1 PVVVMPD
8 TPESPHPNTPQSLQP
23 NTPSAVVTGANS
35 GIGRATAITL
45 AKAGYHI
52 YATVRGLA
60 KADKLLAKATT
71 EGVNDLITLI
81 EMDVADSASVN
92 RGFAEIFTSTDHVD
106 VLVNN
111 AGVGGN
117 AVTEECPIETYNEV
131 FNINHNGSVRC
142 IQAVLPGM
150 RARRSG
156 TIVNVSSVVG
166 KITAIAQSPYYV
178 SKWAVEG
185 MSEGLAQELAPFGIR
200 VAIIEPG
207 VTRSSIFAKNIDA
220 PNQSGAYDAH
230 YRRLFAFYAEGIA
243 KATPAEE
250 AAATILEAIT
260 THEPRLRW
268 RCSWG
273 ADELIRARE
282 SMTDEEWVALGQHD
296 DDNAYY
302 DEFEQRFGLDI
313 RPKG

>member
-1 PVVVMPD
+1 MPTDRPSNTTMAHESEPNLSTPV
-8 TPESPHPNTPQSLQP
+8 
-23 NTPSAVVTGANS
+23 AVVTGANS
-35 GIGRATAITL
+35 GIGRATSIVL
-45 AKAGYHI
+45 AERGYQVF
-52 YATVRGLA
+52 ATVRSMPR
-60 KADKLLAKATT
+60 ADKLLAKA
-71 EGVNDLITLI
+71 EQLGVTARLSIV
-81 EMDVADSASVN
+81 EMDVASSESVAS
-92 RGFAEIFTSTDHVD
+92 GFRHIFQHTDRVD

-150 RARRSG
+150 RGRRSG

-166 KITAIAQSPYYV
+166 KITAIGQSPYFV

-243 KATPAEE
+243 RATPAEE

-260 THEPRLRW
+260 TTSPRLRW

-273 ADELIRARE
+273 AEELISARAAM
-282 SMTDEEWVALGQHD
+282 SDEQWVALGQHESD
-296 DDNAYY
+296 EEYFS
-302 DEFEQRFGLDI
+302 EFESLFGLDI
-313 RPKG
+313 RPKN

>member
-1 PVVVMPD
+1 MPETPGLQPRD
-8 TPESPHPNTPQSLQP
+8 TPGSPPPNTPV
-23 NTPSAVVTGANS
+23 AVITGANS
-35 GIGRATAITL
+35 GIGRAATLLL

-52 YATVRGLA
+52 YATVRGLG
-60 KADKLLAKATT
+60 KADKLLAKAATD
-71 EGVNDLITLI
+71 GVSERITLI
-81 EMDVADSASVN
+81 EMDVADSASVT
-92 RGFAEIFTSTDHVD
+92 RGFTEIFTSTDRVD

-117 AVTEECPIETYNEV
+117 AVTEECPIDTYNEV

-260 THEPRLRW
+260 TTEPRLRW

-282 SMTDEEWVALGQHD
+282 AMTDEEWVALGQHD

-302 DEFEQRFGLDI
+302 DEFAERFGLDI

>member
-1 PVVVMPD
+1 MVVIPD
-8 TPESPHPNTPQSLQP
+8 TPGSQPNNHQSPQSNTPI
-23 NTPSAVVTGANS
+23 AVVTGANS
-35 GIGRATAITL
+35 GIGRATTITL

-52 YATVRGLA
+52 YATVRRLA

-71 EGVNDLITLI
+71 EGVSDLITLI
-81 EMDVADSASVN
+81 ELDVADSASVN
-92 RGFAEIFTSTDHVD
+92 RGFADIFTSTDHVD

>member
-1 PVVVMPD
+1 MPD
-8 TPESPHPNTPQSLQP
+8 SPDSGTRATPEAPTTPVC
-23 NTPSAVVTGANS
+23 VVTGANS
-35 GIGRATAITL
+35 GIGRATTIAF
-45 AKAGYHI
+45 AQAGYRVFG
-52 YATVRGLA
+52 TVRGLA
-60 KADKLLAKATT
+60 KADKLMARARDT
-71 EGVNDLITLI
+71 GVADRLTLV
-81 EMDVADSASVN
+81 EMDVADSASVDA
-92 RGFAEIFTSTDHVD
+92 GFREIFAATDHID

-150 RARRSG
+150 RARKG
-156 TIVNVSSVVG
+156 GAIVNVSSVVG
-166 KITAIAQSPYYV
+166 KITAMAQSPYYV

-185 MSEGLAQELAPFGIR
+185 MSEGLAQEVAPFNIR
-200 VAIIEPG
+200 VAIVEPG
-207 VTRSSIFAKNIDA
+207 VTRSSIFGKNIDA

-250 AAATILEAIT
+250 AASTILEAAT
-260 THEPRLRW
+260 TNTPRLRW

-273 ADELIRARE
+273 ADELITARE
-282 SMTDEEWVALGQHD
+282 AMSDERWVALGRHLD
-296 DDNAYY
+296 DETYY
-302 DEFEQRFGLDI
+302 AEFEELFGLDI
-313 RPKG
+313 RPK